1 MQYNCLLIINLK
13 VENKSDQLLANLFI
27 INVLKKFHFKDC
39 IGNQSL
45 LTLHKNEWDTQLNI
59 SIFVKLFKKKIT
71 IKDLKMEEI
80 KSRNG
85 NKLDRRYAIQNVIT

>member
-59 SIFVKLFKKKIT
+59 MEKDMKINIYLEVIFV
-71 IKDLKMEEI
+71 
-80 KSRNG
+80 
-85 NKLDRRYAIQNVIT
+85 

>member
-1 MQYNCLLIINLK
+1 MQYNFLLIINLK

-45 LTLHKNEWDTQLNI
+45 LTLHKNE
-59 SIFVKLFKKKIT
+59 
-71 IKDLKMEEI
+71 
-80 KSRNG
+80 
-85 NKLDRRYAIQNVIT
+85 